1 MKNFF
6 RQQTGGVSVEFVLL
20 VPILFMLLVMIMDFG
35 SYLLKKQGLSSTTR
49 GIITVVSSTPN
60 FAINQPALLN
70 MAQNSLGPDATN
82 VVLNVSAKCSCNTVP
97 VSCTSTCSG
106 KPSRME
112 ISADLSFDHNL
123 IFPYPGLGETLRVSD
138 RLDFRVR

>member
-6 RQQTGGVSVEFVLL
+6 RQQTGGVTVEFVLL

-60 FAINQPALLN
+60 FAINQPAL
-70 MAQNSLGPDATN
+70 
-82 VVLNVSAKCSCNTVP
+82 
-97 VSCTSTCSG
+97 
-106 KPSRME
+106 
-112 ISADLSFDHNL
+112 
-123 IFPYPGLGETLRVSD
+123 
-138 RLDFRVR
+138 